1 MAQIRLRTGV
11 LVTCRAAL
19 DDDQDLIA
27 MRGPSVAASIS
38 QNGVWGLAQEVRAS
52 RPDAHTIV
60 LRWKGDEVL
69 RVRHLAPG
77 SVQVQGELWAEP
89 GQAIDL
95 RHGIRWPGGAV
106 LFGAVDL
113 TPQGEGKIDLK
124 RNGSI
129 RVVAE

>member
-19 DDDQDLIA
+19 DDDPDLIA

-77 SVQVQGELWAEP
+77 SVEVQGELWAGP

-95 RHGIRWPGGAV
+95 RLGIGRASAHGGRA
-106 LFGAVDL
+106 
-113 TPQGEGKIDLK
+113 EGK
-124 RNGSI
+124 
-129 RVVAE
+129 VVSSEESLQPLRG